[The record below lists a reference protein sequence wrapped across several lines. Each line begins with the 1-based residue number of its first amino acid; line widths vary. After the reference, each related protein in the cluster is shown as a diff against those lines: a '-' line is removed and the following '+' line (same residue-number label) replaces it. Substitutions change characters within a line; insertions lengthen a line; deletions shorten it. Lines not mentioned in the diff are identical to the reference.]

1 MVSTE
6 NSFINF
12 MKLLTNIYVVGDI
25 LKKLISNPLPLMTKP
40 SPTQIQTVETS
51 TTQFKEEEENFDEL
65 PIDQVYCW
73 WMEMPELKKTAI
85 CIQKTPNVKF
95 TIYFLSEL
103 QVEIQSKA
111 FLSDEEINEIGTV
124 LGIPK
129 EYVFHHWTSQHKDSV
144 IRLNHAIMNSPSEVL
159 KTNQLMVITFPMKD
173 EKSIEF

>member
-1 MVSTE
+1 MKKKLLQKIMVSTE

-85 CIQKTPNVKF
+85 CI
-95 TIYFLSEL
+95 
-103 QVEIQSKA
+103 
-111 FLSDEEINEIGTV
+111 
-124 LGIPK
+124 
-129 EYVFHHWTSQHKDSV
+129 
-144 IRLNHAIMNSPSEVL
+144 
-159 KTNQLMVITFPMKD
+159 
-173 EKSIEF
+173 